1 MILKTGQLIYKGN
14 HTNRME
20 PYALKTLGINDLND
34 IERLQK
40 KVYNH
45 LDVKEILVMDS
56 LETMEEDLK
65 NGGMVI
71 GAVNGSGQLIAYRFI
86 SFPGFGEHNLGRDIG
101 FKQNQLI
108 KSAHLETT
116 VVDPSYRGNGLQGE
130 TLKVAIPLIQEQG
143 FDQLLCTV
151 SPKNPY
157 SLYNIMSNGLNIRA
171 LKLKYPDEE
180 APKGKWR
187 FILHRD
193 LASGQNGNILEKYHV
208 EMSNFLKQRHL
219 LDLGFI
225 GNRLVKENEHIQYVK
240 VEAY

>member
-14 HTNRME
+14 YMNRME
-20 PYALKTLGINDLND
+20 PYALTTLGIDQLLEV
-34 IERLQK
+34 ERLQK
-40 KVYNH
+40 KVYAH
-45 LDVKEILVMDS
+45 LNLKEILVMDS
-56 LETMEEDLK
+56 LETMEADLK
-65 NGGMVI
+65 NGGMII

-101 FKQNQLI
+101 FNQKQLQRA
-108 KSAHLETT
+108 AHLETT

-130 TLKVAIPLIQEQG
+130 TLKAAIPLIQEQG

-157 SLYNIMSNGLNIRA
+157 SLYNILSNGLNIRA

-193 LASGQNGNILEKYHV
+193 LTQGQRGSILEQYHV
-208 EMSNFLKQRHL
+208 DISNFLKQRHL

-225 GNRLVKENEHIQYVK
+225 GDRLMKENDHIQYVK
-240 VEAY
+240 VEA